1 MKVQLLKNKK
11 GKAIASINQSSEDAN
26 LVPLD
31 VELEDG
37 GELDE
42 LEMRPR
48 DLLDIDR
55 FYEVIKKT
63 SKK

>member
-1 MKVQLLKNKK
+1 MTKVHLLRNKK
-11 GKAIASINQSSEDAN
+11 GQAVASINESNEDAN

-31 VELEDG
+31 VELDDE
-37 GELDE
+37 GELE
-42 LEMRPR
+42 QLEIRER

-55 FYEVIKKT
+55 FYKKV